1 MSLEIPSLN
10 WVSIAPHLALAG
22 GGLLLLAVAVTR
34 LRRNVT
40 ACVTLALATLAVGFV
55 LAVRSWSHSAT
66 GFAGMV
72 SLDTFGIS
80 FTFIFLAAAALT
92 ILLSLNHLERGYL
105 LYADYLA
112 LILFATLGMMLL
124 ASATNLVM
132 VFVGLETLSVSLYVL
147 AGQRRSQLHSL
158 EAALKYFVLGAFAT
172 GFFLYGVALVYGSTG
187 SLDLES
193 ISQFIRGGDGRAGA
207 LFGFGLLMLL
217 VGFGFKIALVPFHMW
232 TPDVY
237 QGAPAPVSGFMA
249 TGSKAAAFAALTR
262 VLLGAVGQ
270 DAANWA
276 GLLWI
281 LAVLTMT
288 VGNVIAVVQD
298 NVKRMLAYSSIAH
311 AGYIL
316 VGIVAANELTSS
328 SVLFYLLV
336 YAFMNIGAFGV
347 LSALSDREGEVQDI
361 ARMAGLGY
369 RKPLLG
375 VAMAVFMFALAGI
388 PPTAGFMAKFY
399 VFSAALKSGYLW
411 LVIIGVVNSMISVY
425 YYLRVVVYMYM
436 REPEGE
442 VSEVSVVPA
451 VAVGL
456 AVATLAVLY
465 LGIYPSTVMDLFRRA
480 VMLLG

>member
-237 QGAPAPVSGFMA
+237 QGAPAPVSGF
-249 TGSKAAAFAALTR
+249 
-262 VLLGAVGQ
+262 
-270 DAANWA
+270 
-276 GLLWI
+276 
-281 LAVLTMT
+281 
-288 VGNVIAVVQD
+288 
-298 NVKRMLAYSSIAH
+298 
-311 AGYIL
+311 
-316 VGIVAANELTSS
+316 TSH
-328 SVLFYLLV
+328 
-336 YAFMNIGAFGV
+336 
-347 LSALSDREGEVQDI
+347 R
-361 ARMAGLGY
+361 
-369 RKPLLG
+369 
-375 VAMAVFMFALAGI
+375 
-388 PPTAGFMAKFY
+388 
-399 VFSAALKSGYLW
+399 
-411 LVIIGVVNSMISVY
+411 
-425 YYLRVVVYMYM
+425 
-436 REPEGE
+436 
-442 VSEVSVVPA
+442 
-451 VAVGL
+451 
-456 AVATLAVLY
+456 
-465 LGIYPSTVMDLFRRA
+465 
-480 VMLLG
+480 